1 MAHSP
6 WLLVGLGNP
15 GPEYAKNRHNVGF
28 MVVERWV
35 DRHLPPGVG
44 TPSWKSQ
51 FKARVTSIQ
60 ADLPAMPATRCVVI
74 EPQTFM
80 NRSGESVRAA
90 MDFHEVP
97 IDRIVVIHDE
107 IDFEFGR
114 IGLKRGGG
122 HGGHNGL
129 RDIIKHLG
137 SPEFL
142 RVRVGIGRNVH
153 GEVADWVLSNFSG
166 EDATF
171 VDELV
176 DRAEQALTCLLAEG
190 LASAMLQFHTP
201 DPGLTSTAR
210 LTPIA
215 VSRATQQP
223 SGRKPP

>member
-1 MAHSP
+1 MANPP

-35 DRHLPPGVG
+35 DRHLPPGLG

-51 FKARVTSIQ
+51 FKARTTSIQ
-60 ADLPAMPATRCVVI
+60 ADALDSPNGPVGRCVVL

-90 MDFHEVP
+90 MDFYEVP
-97 IDRIVVIHDE
+97 IDRIVVVHDE
-107 IDFEFGR
+107 IDFDFGR

-129 RDIIKHLG
+129 RDLIKHLG

-142 RVRVGIGRNVH
+142 RVRVGIGRPDH

-166 EDATF
+166 ENAAF
-171 VDELV
+171 ADELV

-201 DPGLTSTAR
+201 GVPG
-210 LTPIA
+210 
-215 VSRATQQP
+215 
-223 SGRKPP
+223 

>member
-1 MAHSP
+1 
-6 WLLVGLGNP
+6 
-15 GPEYAKNRHNVGF
+15 

-35 DRHLPPGVG
+35 DRHLPSGIG

-60 ADLPAMPATRCVVI
+60 VEQPAMLIGRCVVL
-74 EPQTFM
+74 EPQTYM

-90 MDFHEVP
+90 MDFYEIP
-97 IDRIVVIHDE
+97 IDRIVVVHDE

-129 RDIIKHLG
+129 RDLIKHLG

-142 RVRVGIGRNVH
+142 RVRVGIGRPSH

-166 EDATF
+166 EDAPF
-171 VDELV
+171 ADELV
-176 DRAEQALTCLLAEG
+176 ARAEQALTCLLEEG

-201 DPGLTSTAR
+201 GVPGS
-210 LTPIA
+210 I
-215 VSRATQQP
+215 
-223 SGRKPP
+223 PPLD